1 MRVIIQIIPLT
12 LTLSLREREFALCQH
27 HFFDH
32 YADFNAWLEESDDA
46 QTLREDLG
54 LDNLSQPAKA
64 LFAGDKAQYDQAFEQ
79 YKINRRQ
86 EVLSR
91 DYLQPLTGDEHWF
104 ERNVEH
110 FEQLLLQMAKGNVL
124 PFVGAGVSVGGRF
137 PSWQDHLRQ
146 QGKTANIASEHIEA
160 LLAAGEF
167 ETIIAEIEA
176 KRGHDVFVAEIRDV
190 FSKSGIIPDAV
201 WRLTEL
207 FGDTVLTTN
216 YDRLLEQAFGAG
228 QEDRIQIINA
238 LLRSEQ
244 PDAKRTT
251 LIKLHGDITKPGKCI
266 LSKNQYDDAYGAD
279 ALDLSLPIPKLLS
292 QYYQTT
298 SLLFLGCSLNNDRTV
313 QVFRAVRQQA
323 GDAEFPQHFSIE
335 QACDNPEAMAA
346 RNATLENLG
355 ITAIWFEKDR
365 FDLVERLL
373 ELARDELNHRRSLEP
388 DLGGIKS
395 VEEPEPE
402 IEDIELS
409 HFLRDFV
416 DIMPLLYWLHRSV
429 PQCETSKYLLA
440 MQTVFLAHSVFTEE
454 TDQGL
459 VHGLELLL
467 RAISNNPHFDDYS
480 HGKLSGAFGLFQR
493 YLLALGEHN
502 YAQEKFDWDIRE
514 MLTIPSGQFEALL
527 AGNNV
532 ESKFDRHAIRLI
544 IALLKHG
551 RNQLQSP
558 QQFCEVPPAVN
569 MEFGDYLSLSLSSK
583 LNLVTPDRLDDMLT
597 GDINGLCKNAWD
609 NFNKPMEIG
618 FLDGVK
624 WTLRG
629 ILRRGNNKAFVITT
643 G

>member
-1 MRVIIQIIPLT
+1 MSRASPT
-12 LTLSLREREFALCQH
+12 SSWCDKDQH

-46 QTLREDLG
+46 QSLRDDLG

-86 EVLSR
+86 ELLSR
-91 DYLQPLTGDEHWF
+91 DYLHPLTGDEHWF

-110 FEQLLLQMAKGNVL
+110 FEQLLLQLAKGNVL

-137 PSWQDHLRQ
+137 PTWQNHLRQ
-146 QGKTANIASEHIEA
+146 QGKTANIPSEHIEA
-160 LLAAGEF
+160 LLTAGEF

-176 KRGHDVFVAEIRDV
+176 KRGRDVFVAEIRDV
-190 FSKSGIIPDAV
+190 FGKSGTVPDAV

-238 LLRSEQ
+238 LMRSEQ

-251 LIKLHGDITKPGKCI
+251 LVKLHGDITKPGKCI
-266 LSKNQYDDAYGAD
+266 LSKNQYDDAYGAES
-279 ALDLSLPIPKLLS
+279 LDLSLPIPKLLS
-292 QYYQTT
+292 HYYQST

-323 GDAEFPQHFSIE
+323 GDAEFPQHFSFE
-335 QACDNPEAMAA
+335 QACDNPETMAE
-346 RNATLENLG
+346 RNAMLESLG

-388 DLGGIKS
+388 NLRGVKT

-402 IEDIELS
+402 NLQLDA
-409 HFLRDFV
+409 FMRDFA
-416 DIMPLLYWLHRSV
+416 DLMPLLYWLHQTVPRS
-429 PQCETSKYLLA
+429 ETSKYLLA
-440 MQTVFLAHSVFTEE
+440 MQQVFYAWSIFTET
-454 TDQGL
+454 TDRSLVAGL
-459 VHGLELLL
+459 DLLL
-467 RAISNNPHFDDYS
+467 RALSNNPNFDSYA
-480 HGKLSGAFGLFQR
+480 HGKLSGAFRLFQY
-493 YLLALGEHN
+493 YLGNLGEKN
-502 YAQEKFDWDIRE
+502 YATEKYDWNNRE
-514 MLTIPSGQFEALL
+514 MMVIPAGQFESMLSGKTSL
-527 AGNNV
+527 P
-532 ESKFDRHAIRLI
+532 KPDYHAIRLI
-544 IALLKHG
+544 LALLKHG
-551 RNQLQSP
+551 QRQLHSP
-558 QQFCEVPPAVN
+558 QQFCELPPAVN
-569 MEFGDYLSLSLSSK
+569 IELGDYLGLALSTK
-583 LNLVTPDRLDDMLT
+583 LNLATPDRLDDMLT
-597 GDINGLCKNAWD
+597 GDINSLCQNAWD

-618 FLDGVK
+618 WLDKVK
-624 WTLRG
+624 
-629 ILRRGNNKAFVITT
+629 RRLFGKL